1 MSIDVIIPVY
11 KPADDFDD
19 VLKKIMAQS
28 VRPDNIILL
37 QTIEDKSEKV
47 KKYSAENIKTYPV
60 LKSEFD
66 HGATRAYGAELS
78 LADYVLFMTQD
89 AVPDNN
95 KLIEELL
102 KAFDDKK
109 VGVAYARQ
117 LARKDSD
124 ILEKLT
130 RVYNYPDKSMV
141 KKKEDIERLGI
152 KTFFCSDV
160 CAMYKKSL
168 YEELGGFV
176 KKAIFNEDMIMAS
189 RIIDNGNYVAYCA
202 DAKVIHSHSYTCM
215 QQFHRNFDLGVSQ
228 KQYSEVFDRISS
240 EKEGAGFAGKT
251 LKLLLKKG
259 KLFKAFYFCMQCGFK
274 LFGYKL
280 GKNYDKLPKK
290 VVLKCTMN
298 KMYWEK

>member
-78 LADYVLFMTQD
+78 SADYVLFMTQD

-259 KLFKAFYFCMQCGFK
+259 RLFKAFYFCMQCGFN

>member
-259 KLFKAFYFCMQCGFK
+259 KIFKASYFCMQCGFK

-280 GKNYDKLPKK
+280 GKNYDKLPRA
-290 VVLKCTMN
+290 VILKCTMN
-298 KMYWEK
+298 KMYWQK